1 MKKVS
6 KKAIEADQ
14 FELYY
19 QPVINLKD
27 MEIHSVEALLRW
39 VSPEKGIISPLE
51 FIPVAEDSGLI
62 VKIGEMVIEKA
73 FSDLK
78 NWEKKGI
85 SYLHMAINISA
96 RQLKTKFFEKMI
108 QKTN

>member
-1 MKKVS
+1 M
-6 KKAIEADQ
+6 
-14 FELYY
+14 
-19 QPVINLKD
+19 
-27 MEIHSVEALLRW
+27 RW

-108 QKTN
+108 QKQIERYGVNPQKISFEITETGAVEKF